1 MAQNSKMIIEFI
13 VFLYNLAFATT
24 SVVEQSFF
32 IYQTC
37 YVDLNFNKTICY
49 ELEKYPIEKKTVHVL
64 VNQFQNLNVLLS
76 ETITFV
82 SSVCITL
89 LFKHFNKKNFIVLG
103 LIGKLIYVLMVIIN
117 SLFAFKTNMI
127 LYTAVVPCC
136 ITGSDIIL
144 ISNVFAYVIKN
155 TTEDKKIFRITLLNA
170 IILSTMPIGTLIGK
184 LLFSD
189 NGLFKHSY
197 AKMFSVN
204 ALLIVLSL
212 ILVLFLKPESEKT
225 VEEYIDITT
234 IALYE
239 NEIIKQN
246 FKEKLIDLLGNYKLI
261 LCIIIS
267 ALHVLQRTE
276 KFYIFLFTQYKL
288 SWSFDKFSNFRF
300 GQTSLL
306 MLVSLVTS
314 IVLSKIKISNLI
326 LIVIG
331 AFGNII
337 ARLFYIVAEEDII
350 FYIGGALTALGPLIS
365 SSIKC
370 YMTKFVD
377 SKYLHVLFVIT
388 ASIENLLSGITS
400 FIYSFLY
407 ISENKESIFGITIV
421 TQLMI
426 ILIVCV
432 IKKI

>member
-89 LFKHFNKKNFIVLG
+89 LFKHINKKNFIVLG

-127 LYTAVVPCC
+127 LYTAVIPCC

-144 ISNVFAYVIKN
+144 ISNVFAYVAKN

-197 AKMFSVN
+197 VKMFSVN

-212 ILVLFLKPESEKT
+212 ILVLFLKPESK
-225 VEEYIDITT
+225 
-234 IALYE
+234 
-239 NEIIKQN
+239 
-246 FKEKLIDLLGNYKLI
+246 KLLK
-261 LCIIIS
+261 
-267 ALHVLQRTE
+267 
-276 KFYIFLFTQYKL
+276 
-288 SWSFDKFSNFRF
+288 
-300 GQTSLL
+300 
-306 MLVSLVTS
+306 
-314 IVLSKIKISNLI
+314 
-326 LIVIG
+326 
-331 AFGNII
+331 NI
-337 ARLFYIVAEEDII
+337 
-350 FYIGGALTALGPLIS
+350 
-365 SSIKC
+365 
-370 YMTKFVD
+370 
-377 SKYLHVLFVIT
+377 
-388 ASIENLLSGITS
+388 
-400 FIYSFLY
+400 
-407 ISENKESIFGITIV
+407 
-421 TQLMI
+421 
-426 ILIVCV
+426 
-432 IKKI
+432 